1 MNILV
6 YNGDSITETL
16 KFDVIS
22 QEDRSIVKN
31 NGIDEAPQI
40 DFIEPPEGIGFQQ
53 GLDLV
58 TGDTIDYV
66 LKQTIQKRN
75 ITLTLHW
82 EGRDAFGRYGAF
94 ADWIAQ
100 FFDLD
105 KYRIRLSYQLTNM
118 TERRYVEVSPV
129 DLTLKGRDLNDVEAS
144 IILKPLTPFYEEGVS
159 IFTVGSTSS
168 GKKYNYAYP
177 YVYGGGNVEG
187 RDFIQNKYIKPIP
200 LRITLKG
207 PMSEPFVAIREN
219 VDGASAYG
227 QIRMVSSFSLTAN
240 QELTFDAFTNKV
252 TLTTYDE
259 SGSVVAVSDAF
270 NSVDKNYQTFLY
282 AKPGQSRFSASIN
295 AGEGE
300 CRVYY
305 VRYVLS

>member
-1 MNILV
+1 MPSEDMEHSRTGSHNSSTSTNTGSDSPISSPTWLK
-6 YNGDSITETL
+6 GDMS
-16 KFDVIS
+16 
-22 QEDRSIVKN
+22 
-31 NGIDEAPQI
+31 
-40 DFIEPPEGIGFQQ
+40 
-53 GLDLV
+53 
-58 TGDTIDYV
+58 
-66 LKQTIQKRN
+66 
-75 ITLTLHW
+75 
-82 EGRDAFGRYGAF
+82 
-94 ADWIAQ
+94 
-100 FFDLD
+100 
-105 KYRIRLSYQLTNM
+105 KYR
-118 TERRYVEVSPV
+118 
-129 DLTLKGRDLNDVEAS
+129 
-144 IILKPLTPFYEEGVS
+144 
-159 IFTVGSTSS
+159 GSTSS